1 MIMISRPL
9 SNRTYMS
16 IIENLTVSGYLNCS
30 CFQNNQVCT
39 RLLKCQK
46 SPQMSRKSSK
56 DPPVK
61 QKLEK
66 NTNLKVRFKTTDFR
80 SDSVEKKFVFSI
92 LFKDLPT
99 FMMPKMRKKVW
110 MVAKSVADLLMCSLQ
125 RETENVSYK
134 NSTRRINKPY
144 Y

>member
-1 MIMISRPL
+1 MIMIA
-9 SNRTYMS
+9 YMS
-16 IIENLTVSGYLNCS
+16 IIENLTVTGYLNCS

-80 SDSVEKKFVFSI
+80 SDSSVEKKFLFSI
-92 LFKDLPT
+92 FFKDLPT

-144 Y
+144 D